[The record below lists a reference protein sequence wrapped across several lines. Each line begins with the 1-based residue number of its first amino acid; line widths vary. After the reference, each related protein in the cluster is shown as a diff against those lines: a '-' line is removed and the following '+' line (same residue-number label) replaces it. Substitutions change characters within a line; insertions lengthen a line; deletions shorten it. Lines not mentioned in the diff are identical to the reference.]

1 MRFFLL
7 LIALLAPLPLL
18 ADTLECLAEGTV
30 EQIAEHLP
38 KGSLLYR
45 DCYHCRQPAY
55 EVIVVEKTELRPC
68 HMHDSE
74 TERALYVTG
83 KIQRRFQMEKC
94 GELRNP
100 EPAQG
105 DLLGE
110 LVVLNYSWIYDAKT
124 GEATN
129 IADMFGENSH
139 HLCKRFTDR
148 PARDKKKRPK
158 KSGG

>member
-1 MRFFLL
+1 MRFFAL
-7 LIALLAPLPLL
+7 LIAVVLPLPLL

-38 KGSLLYR
+38 TGSLLYR
-45 DCYHCRQPAY
+45 DCYHCQQPAY

-68 HMHDSE
+68 HLHDSE
-74 TERALYVTG
+74 AERALYISGT
-83 KIQRRFQMEKC
+83 IRRRFQMEKC
-94 GELRNP
+94 GELKNA
-100 EPAQG
+100 EKAQAKIS
-105 DLLGE
+105 GE
-110 LVVLNYSWIYDAKT
+110 LVVLNYSWLHDAKT

-129 IADMFGENSH
+129 IADTFGENSH